1 MHIDHFSAQT
11 MAASVAQEA
20 MDARAQDTAAAA
32 RKHRLN
38 LQRLARL
45 NAQNPDLEV
54 TEEIDDDGDGKDQE
68 ESSGGGLNAK
78 A

>member
-1 MHIDHFSAQT
+1 MHIDHLGAQAL
-11 MAASVAQEA
+11 AASAAQEA
-20 MDARAQDTAAAA
+20 MDARAQDVAAAA
-32 RKHRLN
+32 RKQRLN

-54 TEEIDDDGDGKDQE
+54 TEEIEGDGEEAKEE

>member
-1 MHIDHFSAQT
+1 MHIDHYSAQAL
-11 MAASVAQEA
+11 AASVAQEA
-20 MDARAQDTAAAA
+20 MDARTQDLAAAA
-32 RKHRLN
+32 RKNRLN

-54 TEEIDDDGDGKDQE
+54 TEEIEGDGQENAEE
-68 ESSGGGLNAK
+68 ESSGRGLNAK

>member
-1 MHIDHFSAQT
+1 MHIEHFSAQA

-20 MDARAQDTAAAA
+20 MEARLQDAAAAA
-32 RKHRLN
+32 RKNRLN

-45 NAQNPDLEV
+45 SAQNPDLEV
-54 TEEIDDDGDGKDQE
+54 TEEIDGDGE
-68 ESSGGGLNAK
+68 EKAGDEPSGGGLNAK

>member
-1 MHIDHFSAQT
+1 MHIDHYSAQA

-20 MDARAQDTAAAA
+20 MDARAQDAAVAA

-54 TEEIDDDGDGKDQE
+54 IEEIEGDAEEKDQE
-68 ESSGGGLNAK
+68 EASGGGLNAK